1 MKKGE
6 TVFDYLSQV
15 MIIFGSTLLILS
27 VFCILFGE
35 EAKDYSA
42 MFALGSKG
50 LSVDIMYQF
59 FLVSVIIAALRF
71 LFFTDRWIKNLSLTL
86 RTLSMFALVL
96 ATVITFILLFDW
108 FPTDDA
114 KAWVGFVVCF
124 LFSIAVS
131 TGISIL
137 KEKTEN
143 TKMEK
148 ALERIKSEKTKE
160 I

>member
-96 ATVITFILLFDW
+96 ATVITFILLF
-108 FPTDDA
+108 
-114 KAWVGFVVCF
+114 
-124 LFSIAVS
+124 FS
-131 TGISIL
+131 TL
-137 KEKTEN
+137 DC
-143 TKMEK
+143 
-148 ALERIKSEKTKE
+148 
-160 I
+160 